1 MSKHSAS
8 KNSRREFL
16 QLVGAA
22 GVVSALTLTGRV
34 SLAGSSGRVVVVGG
48 GFGGATAARYVK
60 KFDPSI
66 DVTLIEPNIKYVT
79 CPFSNAVLGGIRE
92 IIAITHD
99 YKGLSKA
106 GVKVLHDSV
115 SAVDSVKKTLVT
127 KGGDSIAYDRLI
139 MSPGID
145 FRFEDVPGYDEA
157 ATQMVPHAWKAG
169 QQTVN
174 LRRQLMAM
182 DDGGLVIIASPGNPF
197 RCPPGPYERASLI
210 ANYLKYN
217 KPRSKLLLLDA
228 KSKFSKMPL
237 FLEGWAIHYKNIEW
251 IAGDKGGQVIE
262 VDAKNRVAITDFD
275 KHKAAVFNFIPP
287 QKAGA
292 IAHSAGLTNKS
303 GWCPVDFS
311 TFESTIHKGIHVIGD
326 AAIVTGMPKSG
337 NAANSQAKACAAA
350 VAALLKGDEPT
361 TPMTSNT
368 CYSLIT
374 PEHAISVTAVWTA
387 SPDGYKK
394 NSGGVSPMGRD
405 ATFRR
410 LEATYARGWYA
421 NISRDIWG

>member
-1 MSKHSAS
+1 MSKHSAA

-16 QLVGAA
+16 HLAGAA
-22 GVVSALTLTGRV
+22 GVVSALTLTSRV
-34 SLAGSSGRVVVVGG
+34 SLAGSSGRVAVVGG

-60 KFDPSI
+60 KFDPGI
-66 DVTLIEPNIKYVT
+66 DVTLIEPNTKYVT
-79 CPFSNAVLGGIRE
+79 CPFSNTVLGGMRE
-92 IIAITHD
+92 INAITHS
-99 YKGLSKA
+99 YKGLSRA

-115 SAVDSVKKTLVT
+115 SAVDPVKKRLAT
-127 KGGDSIAYDRLI
+127 KGGDSISYDRLI

-145 FRFEDVPGYDEA
+145 FRFEDIPGYDEA
-157 ATQMVPHAWKAG
+157 AMQLVPHAWKAG

-182 DDGGLVIIASPGNPF
+182 DDGGLVIITSPNNPF
-197 RCPPGPYERASLI
+197 RCPPGPYERASMI
-210 ANYLKYN
+210 AYYLKHN
-217 KPRSKLLLLDA
+217 KPRSKLLILDA

-237 FLEGWAIHYKNIEW
+237 FLEGWGIHYKNIEW
-251 IAGDKGGQVIE
+251 IAGNKGGQVIE

-292 IAHSAGLTNKS
+292 IAHSAGLTDKS
-303 GWCPVDFS
+303 GWCPVDFL
-311 TFESTIHKGIHVIGD
+311 TFESTIHKDIHVIGD

-337 NAANSQAKACAAA
+337 NAANSEAKACAIA
-350 VAALLKGDEPT
+350 VVALLKDNKPMV
-361 TPMTSNT
+361 PMTSNT

-374 PEHAISVTAVWTA
+374 PEHGISVTAVWTA

-394 NSGGVSPMGRD
+394 NSGGVSPEGRD
-405 ATFRR
+405 AAFRK